1 MHLPK
6 PSDGGD
12 FTPPPAG
19 VFSAICYRF
28 IDLGTQ
34 SSTWEGKSK
43 RQHKIMLSWEIT
55 DTDERMEDGK
65 PWTISQRFTW
75 SMSDR
80 ANLRKTLESWRG
92 KPFEESDFGEGGFD
106 AKNLVGAPC
115 LLSIIHENKD
125 GKTYANISSV
135 TKLPKAMPA
144 GTLVNEKVYF
154 SLSDFD
160 AEVFGKFSDSLQ
172 DTIKASPEYLA
183 ARNPSAD
190 SGYHAPMDGDP
201 GWTPGAE
208 PAEAPPF

>member
-6 PSDGGD
+6 PSEGGE

-28 IDLGTQ
+28 VDLGTQ
-34 SSTWEGKSK
+34 QTNWEGQVK

-55 DTDERMEDGK
+55 DPDERMEDGK

-75 SMSDR
+75 SMHEK
-80 ANLRKTLESWRG
+80 AGLRKTLESWRG
-92 KPFEESDFGEGGFD
+92 KPFEAADFGEGGFD
-106 AKNLVGAPC
+106 TKNLVGAPC
-115 LLSIIHENKD
+115 LLSIIHATKE

-144 GTLVNEKVYF
+144 GTLVNEPVYF
-154 SLSDFD
+154 SLDDFD
-160 AEVFGKFSDSLQ
+160 AEAFANFSDSLQ
-172 DTIKASPEYLA
+172 DTIKASPEYQA

-190 SGYHAPMDGDP
+190 NGYHAPVASDP
-201 GWTPGAE
+201 GWTPDAE
-208 PAEAPPF
+208 SAPPF